1 MKRAVALLLLLAT
14 EPTGGKATKNL
25 RANNK
30 IVLSSNNADPN
41 VNENSLENDEQYISV
56 DKDVMTEGLSPE
68 DRKIVD
74 HEAVVITKIETE
86 LKHEQALDKL
96 DDMNQALDD
105 MNQALNATFPNDD
118 NDGDG
123 TVPPP
128 ASQSRQMHKDTNYG
142 VPGDDKE
149 TDDDGTDNTF
159 DTEASNKQMSI
170 EQDFNTRLQT
180 ATKEDEFS
188 PGPGD
193 HHGGG
198 YGAGGYGAGYE
209 PGLGGNGDQLGPKN
223 NEGRPGGYESGYQP
237 IVPVAAE
244 HFPEATDIK
253 VATETKT
260 ATETEDKQNEF
271 EHDVAEEAEEKQ
283 HEFEQD
289 VAKTKMDTKIN
300 DALEALNLTTEP
312 KEANKYV
319 DPVTEPE
326 NEITNQD
333 KEEIATAPVE
343 IVKEEIATTLPEKV
357 STEENI
363 SDNVESAKE
372 EEEPAGYGPVEEFLP
387 SSTSQCNDLQYL
399 VDGIM
404 SPWHDHNGKGNT
416 CAIATL
422 HNYCTAEYFNIYDGV
437 KIVAKEACCG
447 CGGGYFKHQA
457 PTPGVSE
464 DKVTE
469 LPFNNINKEEI
480 TPPESPSSESEY
492 DKGFAAAVAELKLQE
507 ETKATDDHVND
518 EVNVEQETEPEVT
531 ETHVSTHVEIVEKE
545 SADKLLALEK
555 EEEKLNQI
563 NHDELQP
570 VIEKAVLAQK
580 MRGKADAV
588 LNDLKAK
595 EFSANVAIVKARE
608 EAEETQ
614 EDAEAINYEQEKRQE
629 LFEDKKELIH
639 SEIKMDTIQ
648 AQVDDLTGEPDQ
660 TLNVALEIAK
670 ETNADQLQRF
680 EIAKKK
686 LDDAVVEK
694 NAIIQATHE
703 ATSAATQVEKE
714 EITNTKELIDEIKTD
729 FQDAQQVMN
738 DKFVETISKD
748 KDTYTT
754 ANTAAQIADNDVLN
768 KQIEAH
774 KAKGDVTLASGE
786 VGTSS
791 TTEDQQMN
799 QNAIQEATNT
809 LANIVQEV
817 LSLEKVAA
825 LAHISVDNAKSVL
838 QQDELAMVS
847 NHEDSLFF
855 RRAKIAAI
863 AADKAAAIL
872 QVAKIVTD
880 AKQSIQSGK
889 DEALLA
895 QKSVDTMTLLR
906 HSMIHDL
913 NVAGEDIDLNGIK
926 NSALIVSD
934 NELAALLTK
943 ANEAQ
948 AESDALESQTAT
960 AIDTA
965 KQKSIDAFNM
975 EKQSLEE
982 DLKNLDVAS
991 EATEKETKEKNVL
1004 EHEQLIIDTVHAF
1017 AEKERSAEGELM
1029 ETLQQASANEQ
1040 N

>member
-41 VNENSLENDEQYISV
+41 VNENSLENDEQYIPV

-74 HEAVVITKIETE
+74 HEAVVINKIEE

-96 DDMNQALDD
+96 DDMNQALDN

-149 TDDDGTDNTF
+149 TDDDDIDDDGTDNTF
-159 DTEASNKQMSI
+159 DTEASNKQTSI
-170 EQDFNTRLQT
+170 EQDFKTKLQT

-198 YGAGGYGAGYE
+198 YGAGFAF
-209 PGLGGNGDQLGPKN
+209 DQLGPKN
-223 NEGRPGGYESGYQP
+223 NEGRPGDYESGYEP
-237 IVPVAAE
+237 IVPVAK
-244 HFPEATDIK
+244 HFPEATDTK
-253 VATETKT
+253 VATETKA

-289 VAKTKMDTKIN
+289 IAKTKMDTKIN

-326 NEITNQD
+326 NEEIINQD

-372 EEEPAGYGPVEEFLP
+372 EEEPAEYGPVEEFLP
-387 SSTSQCNDLQYL
+387 SSTSHCNDLQYL

-422 HNYCTAEYFNIYDGV
+422 HNHCTAEYFNIYDGV

-447 CGGGYFKHQA
+447 CGGGYFEHQA
-457 PTPGVSE
+457 PTPDVSE
-464 DKVTE
+464 DKVTD

-507 ETKATDDHVND
+507 ENKATDDHVND
-518 EVNVEQETEPEVT
+518 EVNVEKETEPEVT
-531 ETHVSTHVEIVEKE
+531 ETPTHVEIVEKE
-545 SADKLLALEK
+545 SADKLLALDK

-570 VIEKAVLAQK
+570 VIEKAVRAQK

-660 TLNVALEIAK
+660 ALNVALEIAK

-694 NAIIQATHE
+694 DAIIQATHE

-714 EITNTKELIDEIKTD
+714 DITNTKELIDEIKTD
-729 FQDAQQVMN
+729 FQDAQQNMN

-748 KDTYTT
+748 KDKYTT
-754 ANTAAQIADNDVLN
+754 ANTAALIADNDVLN

-786 VGTSS
+786 VGTSN

-838 QQDELAMVS
+838 QQDELAMVN
-847 NHEDSLFF
+847 NHKDSLFF

-863 AADKAAAIL
+863 AADKAAAVL
-872 QVAKIVTD
+872 EVAKIVTD

-895 QKSVDTMTLLR
+895 QKSVDTMTHLR

-926 NSALIVSD
+926 NSTLIVSD
-934 NELAALLTK
+934 NEIAALLTK

-948 AESDALESQTAT
+948 ANSDALESQTAT

-982 DLKNLDVAS
+982 DLKNFDATTASS

-1004 EHEQLIIDTVHAF
+1004 EHEQMIIDTVHAF